1 MMTRTILAQS
11 SGGAIRGAITDSSGA
26 VIQSAAVTIVQ
37 AGTGE
42 IRRLASN
49 SAGLYDAPNL
59 PIGAYRLTVTARGFS
74 TGERTGIEVRV
85 GSELVVDV
93 ELAIGAAEQTVT
105 ATSQAATVDLATSQT
120 GGVESGKVVRELP
133 LNGRDW
139 TTLAALQPSVSIVRT
154 ENPVVLDVPRGN
166 RGYGVMMAIGGA
178 RPQQSSYW
186 LDGVNVNDYAGGG
199 PGSILGVSLGV
210 DAVEEFSVITA
221 NPPADYGKTSGGV
234 INAVTR
240 AGTNQIHGSAYE
252 FLRNSALDAR
262 NFFDPSSPPP
272 FKRNQFGGSLGGP
285 VKRQK
290 TFFFVNYEGVRQ
302 GLGVSVV
309 DTVPSP
315 SARAGNLV
323 TGRVTLSPLVAPYLA
338 FFPQPNGPIK
348 GDAGTY
354 TFSAQN
360 DTHENLFTTRLDH
373 QFSEQDGIHG
383 TYLFDQGAT
392 TGPDV
397 YNSVLLGTFSRRQMA
412 SIEESHIISPWMV
425 NFLRL
430 GINRVVTE
438 QVQSVSAINSLAAD
452 SSLGFIPGRNA
463 GQITIPGI
471 TGYPGGLNAA
481 GDYHFHH
488 TSYQIYDDLSMTRRS
503 HSLKIG
509 ASVEAIRSNA
519 LGAGTNNGVV
529 TFGSLASFL
538 TDQPS
543 SFSATIPGTN
553 APISLR
559 QVVAGAYIKDDW
571 RVLRNLT
578 LNLGLR
584 YETAT
589 VPTEEHNKL
598 ATLKFGSQ
606 QLKVGSPFFQ
616 NPTHR
621 DFSPVIGAA
630 WDPFGD
636 QKTVVH
642 AAFGQYDVLPLT
654 SLFSLIAILSAPFNL
669 QGSSTTVPV
678 GSFPNGLYQSLAAGG
693 PRADFI
699 QQNPKR
705 SYVLQWNFAVQRQ
718 LTPTVIAEAGY
729 TGSHGV
735 HLPLIENDI
744 NTVLPAAVTPSGYV
758 WPVPVGSG
766 AKPWPGWGSVTGLLW
781 QVSSRY
787 DALNARL
794 QKRFGHGLLAQASY
808 TWSKSLDSGSNSLPT
823 AYTNTVSSLPFF
835 DPRLRR
841 SVSDFDVPQILV
853 LSGTWEIPGS
863 KKSGKLTA
871 WLISGWQLGTLL
883 QLNSGLPFTPT
894 IAGDPLG
901 LNSAQRYDFPDRLN
915 LPGCGN
921 PVNPGNAT
929 EYIKLSCFAAPV
941 PATRLGDAG
950 RNVARGPGLIDWDAS
965 VFKNIPI
972 ARFSDS
978 FRIQFCFEMFNALN
992 HTNFNPPTSTSLQLF
1007 TQALAPIASAGNLT
1021 STSTTSRQLQFALK
1035 VLW

>member
-1 MMTRTILAQS
+1 
-11 SGGAIRGAITDSSGA
+11 
-26 VIQSAAVTIVQ
+26 
-37 AGTGE
+37 
-42 IRRLASN
+42 
-49 SAGLYDAPNL
+49 
-59 PIGAYRLTVTARGFS
+59 VTA
-74 TGERTGIEVRV
+74 
-85 GSELVVDV
+85 
-93 ELAIGAAEQTVT
+93 
-105 ATSQAATVDLATSQT
+105 
-120 GGVESGKVVRELP
+120 
-133 LNGRDW
+133 N
-139 TTLAALQPSVSIVRT
+139 
-154 ENPVVLDVPRGN
+154 
-166 RGYGVMMAIGGA
+166 
-178 RPQQSSYW
+178 
-186 LDGVNVNDYAGGG
+186 
-199 PGSILGVSLGV
+199 
-210 DAVEEFSVITA
+210 
-221 NPPADYGKTSGGV
+221 
-234 INAVTR
+234 
-240 AGTNQIHGSAYE
+240 
-252 FLRNSALDAR
+252 
-262 NFFDPSSPPP
+262 
-272 FKRNQFGGSLGGP
+272 
-285 VKRQK
+285 
-290 TFFFVNYEGVRQ
+290 
-302 GLGVSVV
+302 
-309 DTVPSP
+309 
-315 SARAGNLV
+315 
-323 TGRVTLSPLVAPYLA
+323 
-338 FFPQPNGPIK
+338 
-348 GDAGTY
+348 
-354 TFSAQN
+354 
-360 DTHENLFTTRLDH
+360 
-373 QFSEQDGIHG
+373 
-383 TYLFDQGAT
+383 T

-412 SIEESHIISPWMV
+412 SVEESHIVSPWTI
-425 NFLRL
+425 NFARV

-438 QVQSVSAINSLAAD
+438 QVQSVSAINPLAAEP
-452 SSLGFIPGRNA
+452 SLGFIPGRNV
-463 GQITIPGI
+463 GQITIAGI

-481 GDYHFHH
+481 GDYHFHY
-488 TSYQIYDDLSMTRRS
+488 TSYQIYDDLSMTRGS
-503 HSLKIG
+503 HSLKVG

-553 APISLR
+553 APIGLR

-584 YETAT
+584 YETVT
-589 VPTEEHNKL
+589 VPTEDHNRL
-598 ATLKFGSQ
+598 ATLTFGSQ
-606 QLKVGSPFFQ
+606 QLRLGSPFFE
-616 NPTHR
+616 NPAHR
-621 DFSPVIGAA
+621 DFAPVVGAA

-636 QKTVVH
+636 KKTVVH
-642 AAFGQYDVLPLT
+642 ASFGQYNVLPLT

-669 QGSSTTVPV
+669 QGSSTTVPA

-705 SYVLQWNFAVQRQ
+705 NYVFRWNFTVQRQ

-744 NTVLPAAVTPSGYV
+744 NTALPAAVTASGYI
-758 WPVPVGSG
+758 WPVPAGSG

-794 QKRFGHGLLAQASY
+794 QKRFDHGLLAQASY
-808 TWSKSLDSGSNSLPT
+808 TWSKSIDSGSNSLPT
-823 AYTNTVSSLPFF
+823 AYTNTVSTLPYF

-841 SVSDFDVPQILV
+841 SVSDFDVPQLFV
-853 LSGTWEIPGS
+853 LSGTWEIPGF
-863 KKSGKLTA
+863 KNSGTSA
-871 WLISGWQLGTLL
+871 RWLLSGWQLGTLL

-929 EYIKLSCFAAPV
+929 DYVKLGCFAAPAS
-941 PATRLGDAG
+941 ATRLGNAG
-950 RNVARGPGLIDWDAS
+950 RNVARGPGLMDWDAS
-965 VFKNIPI
+965 LFKNIPI

-978 FRIQFCFEMFNALN
+978 FRIQFRFEMFNALN
-992 HTNFNPPTSTSLQLF
+992 HTNFSPPTATSLQLF
-1007 TQALAPIASAGNLT
+1007 TQALTPITSAGNLT